1 MINLNSV
8 VLVGRLTKDPDM
20 RITPNNVPVCQFNV
34 AVNRP
39 KRKGED
45 ETADF
50 IQCVAWRQSAE
61 FLANYASK
69 GAIVSVEGEIRTRN
83 YLNRQGEKVY
93 ITEILADKVQIIN
106 NPLFIS
112 QTGDNSNVTPN
123 YGTMNLTLGK
133 HGGGSNNGL
142 VIEEQELPFY

>member
-1 MINLNSV
+1 MINLNNV

-20 RITPNNVPVCQFNV
+20 RMTPNNVPVCQFNV

-45 ETADF
+45 DVADF

-61 FLANYASK
+61 FLSNYASK
-69 GAIVSVEGEIRTRN
+69 GAIVSVEGKIRTRN
-83 YLNRQGEKVY
+83 YLNPQGEKVY
-93 ITEILADKVQIIN
+93 VTEILADNVQIISNRQESPVQETVETATVDSFN
-106 NPLFIS
+106 N
-112 QTGDNSNVTPN
+112 D
-123 YGTMNLTLGK
+123 
-133 HGGGSNNGL
+133 L

>member
-20 RITPNNVPVCQFNV
+20 RMTPNNVPVCQFNV

-45 ETADF
+45 ETVDF

-61 FLANYASK
+61 FLSNYASK

-83 YLNRQGEKVY
+83 YLNPQGEKVY
-93 ITEILADKVQIIN
+93 ITEILADKVQIISN
-106 NPLFIS
+106 RQENPVQEAVETAAVDSF
-112 QTGDNSNVTPN
+112 
-123 YGTMNLTLGK
+123 
-133 HGGGSNNGL
+133 NNGL